1 MKKYISLIIFLS
13 FIFVICGCSVKSKE
27 IPSHKLK
34 ITASLFPQYDFARQI
49 AKDKA
54 DVMLIL
60 PPGTESHSFDPSPT
74 DMVKILDSDIFLYT
88 GKDME
93 PWADKIISR
102 LENNNIYVVDVS
114 KGIPLFKNVH
124 KHKNENH
131 NHQHKYDP
139 HIWMDPTLAVKMV
152 ENIENELCSKDP
164 KNADFYKDNAKE
176 YKNMLLS
183 LDRQIEETVKNSK
196 RKSIVFAGRFAHLY
210 FINRYGLE
218 YKAAF
223 DGCSTESEPSVKRIS
238 KIISFIKENEI
249 PYVYYEE
256 LTEPKIANS
265 LAEQTGT
272 KSLKFSTIHNITK
285 EQMENNITYMD
296 LMKENLYN
304 LKLGLN

>member
-1 MKKYISLIIFLS
+1 MCFIVLLS
-13 FIFVICGCSVKSKE
+13 CVFIICGCSIKSTESKE
-27 IPSHKLK
+27 QKLK
-34 ITASLFPQYDFARQI
+34 VTASLFPQYDFARQI

-54 DVMLIL
+54 DINLIL

-74 DMVKILDSDIFLYT
+74 DMMKILNSDVFLYT

-93 PWADKIISR
+93 PWAEKIISSVQ
-102 LENNNIYVVDVS
+102 NNSLSVVDVS
-114 KGIPLFKNVH
+114 KGIPLFENFHHHDDTNH
-124 KHKNENH
+124 K
-131 NHQHKYDP
+131 HQHKYDP

-152 ENIENELCSKDP
+152 ENIESELCAKDP
-164 KNADFYKDNAKE
+164 QNAEFYKKNAAKYKVE
-176 YKNMLLS
+176 LLS
-183 LDRQIEETVKNSK
+183 LDKQIEEAVKNSK

-223 DGCSTESEPSVKRIS
+223 DGCSAESEPSVKRIS
-238 KIISFIKENEI
+238 KIISFINENKI

-265 LAEQTGT
+265 LTEQTGT
-272 KSLKFSTIHNITK
+272 RALKFSTIHNITK
-285 EQMENNITYMD
+285 EQMENGVTYID
-296 LMKENLYN
+296 LMKENLHN

>member
-1 MKKYISLIIFLS
+1 MKKYIGLIIFLS
-13 FIFVICGCSVKSKE
+13 FILAICGCSAKSKE
-27 IPSHKLK
+27 ISSQKLK
-34 ITASLFPQYDFARQI
+34 ITASLFPQYDFAKQI

-60 PPGTESHSFDPSPT
+60 PPGTESHSFDPSPA
-74 DMVKILDSDIFLYT
+74 DMMKILKSDIFLYT

-93 PWADKIISR
+93 PWADKIISSVK
-102 LENNNIYVVDVS
+102 NNGLSVIDVS
-114 KGIPLFKNVH
+114 KGISLFENAH
-124 KHKNENH
+124 NQKNEKH

-152 ENIENELCSKDP
+152 ENIEKELCSKDP
-164 KNADFYKDNAKE
+164 KNASFYKANAEKYISE
-176 YKNMLLS
+176 LLA
-183 LDRQIEETVKNSK
+183 LDKQIEETVQDSK
-196 RKSIVFAGRFAHLY
+196 RKAIVFAGRFAHLY

-223 DGCSTESEPSVKRIS
+223 DGCSTESEPSVKRIA

-256 LTEPKIANS
+256 LTEPKVANS

-285 EQMENNITYMD
+285 EQMENEITYMD
-296 LMKENLYN
+296 LMKENLHN